1 MRSSMFETI
10 KFKVMEVMVSHN
22 VLWRIPKVRTGQP
35 DHGQTSR
42 FDNEIGFFQEF

>member
-10 KFKVMEVMVSHN
+10 KFKVIEVMGSHN
-22 VLWRIPKVRTGQP
+22 VLKCFPKVRTGQP
-35 DHGQTSR
+35 DHGQTSH